1 MKKLI
6 FISFS
11 FYVLL
16 ILSSIGFAQ
25 DDAPQLVLPIGHTAP
40 VTSVAFSPDGKYI
53 VSGSEDTTI
62 KLWETDTGS
71 EVRTFIGYGYPVY
84 SVAFSS
90 DGRYLVSGCAA
101 GRGSYLPTGENL
113 RIWDVNTGKEIIRLT
128 GQKGIYSVVFSS
140 DGKYV
145 LSGSYRIMNLWD
157 INTGKE
163 IMSFLGHKHIV
174 TSVAF
179 SPNGRY
185 ALSASYDRTLKLWDV
200 STGNEIRSFSTVG
213 NKSPIWSASFSPD
226 GKYVVASVSDKTLKL
241 WSVSTGNEVKLFS
254 GNTGA
259 IYSVKFSPDGRY
271 VIAGCSDNTAKL
283 WEVSSGR
290 QLCSLEHKG
299 KVYAVA
305 FSPDNKYILSGS
317 EDKSMK
323 LWDLSTGREIRTF
336 KGYGEAISS
345 NVFSPNGKFVASVF
359 GDIWS
364 SVGNKDFIIWDAI
377 TGRII
382 HTFSGHKDIIRSVAF
397 SPDSRYIASGSQDKT
412 IKLWDVSNG
421 SEIRSFSGHLSG
433 HKGIIYSIAFSP
445 DGKYILSGSNDKT
458 LKLWD
463 VESGGNVKT
472 FLHKGGGTAVAF
484 SPNGLYFAAGALDDM
499 GDAIE
504 IWELKNGKKV
514 KGFKEYNEKKIP
526 SPPISLA
533 FSNNGNYLIAGF
545 WHGMAKVWDVN
556 SGKEIAKVPH
566 GGWVTAVALSPDSQ
580 YAISAGRGEFVL
592 RFWEISTSKTLREF
606 PCKLWNNSAT
616 FSPDGKYVLTGS
628 SDGTTRLWE
637 TETGNTIFTRVYLG
651 KDDWIVTTPDG
662 RFDGSP
668 DGIKLLH
675 YAKDNKSIPLDSLF
689 DRFYTPNLV
698 AQVMSGKEII
708 PGTPDIR
715 QGILM
720 PPIVRITSPTEG
732 QVLKEKDIE
741 VVVESVDQGG
751 GIEDVRLYH
760 NDKRI
765 IGDER
770 GMKKSDKTQTKFTV
784 SLINGINTI
793 RATAFSKDRTE
804 SHPYEIKLK
813 VDIAEATSDLYIVAI
828 GINEY
833 KNSNYTLNYC
843 VPDAQ
848 AIIAVMSERGK
859 GIFRNVNLRTVFDDQ
874 ATKSG
879 IKSALSHV
887 EKDSRPEDVFVFYY
901 SGHGVMSVGDENK
914 PADFYLVP
922 YDVTELYGNDAIL
935 DEKGFSA
942 TLLRDACQMIKATKQ
957 LLIID
962 SCQSGKMVET
972 FAMKGA
978 SEEKAIAQLA
988 RSAGIT
994 VISATQTAQFALEFK
1009 EIKHGLFTYTLLQ
1022 GMEGKAD
1029 GSPKDNR
1036 ITVSELSGYVQAQ
1049 IPELSR
1055 KYRGKPQYPNVYVRG
1070 QDFPIVMKK

>member
-11 FYVLL
+11 FYVFLVLSL
-16 ILSSIGFAQ
+16 ISFAQ
-25 DDAPQLVLPIGHTAP
+25 DDAPQLVLPIGHTAR
-40 VTSVAFSPDGKYI
+40 VNSIAFSPDGRYI
-53 VSGSEDTTI
+53 LSGSYDTTI
-62 KLWETDTGS
+62 KLWEFSTGREIRSFVGHTD
-71 EVRTFIGYGYPVY
+71 
-84 SVAFSS
+84 A
-90 DGRYLVSGCAA
+90 
-101 GRGSYLPTGENL
+101 
-113 RIWDVNTGKEIIRLT
+113 
-128 GQKGIYSVVFSS
+128 
-140 DGKYV
+140 
-145 LSGSYRIMNLWD
+145 
-157 INTGKE
+157 
-163 IMSFLGHKHIV
+163 V

-179 SPNGRY
+179 DPDGQHIISGSWYGSVKVWRIDTGQAINTFRPHTYWINSMVLSKDGRY
-185 ALSASYDRTLKLWDV
+185 ILSGSGDKTIKLWELETGHIVRTFLGHSEGITSVSFSPDERYILSSSTDKTIRLWEKETGKEIRLFTCLGKKVEVWSAALSPDGRYVLANLKGNAMSLWSVTTGKEIRLFSKNTAFVYSISFSPDGRNAVTGCSDGILRLWQIDNGKQICSFLGHEKAVRSVIFSNDGRYILSCSDNGTIKLWDMITSQEIRSFSGIVDTVTFASFNSDGRYVLYGSGKNLKLFELLTGKEVMVFYGHRSLVRSAAFSPDDRYIISGSDDKTLMLWDVSTGQKIRTFSGHITEHKDAVMSVVFSPDGKSVLSGSKDKSLKLWDV
-200 STGNEIRSFSTVG
+200 STGHNLRSF
-213 NKSPIWSASFSPD
+213 F
-226 GKYVVASVSDKTLKL
+226 
-241 WSVSTGNEVKLFS
+241 
-254 GNTGA
+254 
-259 IYSVKFSPDGRY
+259 
-271 VIAGCSDNTAKL
+271 
-283 WEVSSGR
+283 
-290 QLCSLEHKG
+290 
-299 KVYAVA
+299 
-305 FSPDNKYILSGS
+305 
-317 EDKSMK
+317 
-323 LWDLSTGREIRTF
+323 
-336 KGYGEAISS
+336 
-345 NVFSPNGKFVASVF
+345 
-359 GDIWS
+359 
-364 SVGNKDFIIWDAI
+364 
-377 TGRII
+377 
-382 HTFSGHKDIIRSVAF
+382 GHKDTVYSVAF
-397 SPDSRYIASGSQDKT
+397 SPDGLYA
-412 IKLWDVSNG
+412 VS
-421 SEIRSFSGHLSG
+421 SS
-433 HKGIIYSIAFSP
+433 A
-445 DGKYILSGSNDKT
+445 DKT

-463 VESGGNVKT
+463 ISTGNEIHS
-472 FLHKGGGTAVAF
+472 FIGHENHIFSVAF
-484 SPNGLYFAAGALDDM
+484 SPDGAKILSGSWDGWIKLWDKTNGQVIQFSSYNPNGVRSVKFSSN
-499 GDAIE
+499 GD
-504 IWELKNGKKV
+504 
-514 KGFKEYNEKKIP
+514 
-526 SPPISLA
+526 
-533 FSNNGNYLIAGF
+533 
-545 WHGMAKVWDVN
+545 
-556 SGKEIAKVPH
+556 
-566 GGWVTAVALSPDSQ
+566 
-580 YAISAGRGEFVL
+580 YAISGSWDLVRLWNVYTGQEIKSFSGHRGRVMSVVFSHNERYILSCGED
-592 RFWEISTSKTLREF
+592 KTI
-606 PCKLWNNSAT
+606 KLWEVST
-616 FSPDGKYVLTGS
+616 GKL
-628 SDGTTRLWE
+628 L
-637 TETGNTIFTRVYLG
+637 FTRIQMNQ
-651 KDDWIVTTPDG
+651 DDWIVTTPDG

-813 VDIAEATSDLYIVAI
+813 VDVAEATSDLYIVAI

-859 GIFRNVNLRTVFDDQ
+859 SIFRNVNLRTVFDDQ
-874 ATKSG
+874 ATKAG
-879 IKSALSHV
+879 IESALSHV

-901 SGHGVMSVGDENK
+901 SGHGVMSEGDENK

-942 TLLRDACQMIKATKQ
+942 ALLRDTCQRIKATKQ

-962 SCQSGKMVET
+962 SCQSGKMVDT

-994 VISATQTAQFALEFK
+994 VIAATQNEQIAVEFK
-1009 EIKHGLFTYTLLQ
+1009 KIKHGLFTYTLLQ
-1022 GMEGKAD
+1022 GMEGEAD

-1036 ITVSELSGYVQAQ
+1036 ITVSELSAYVQAQ
-1049 IPELSR
+1049 IPELS
-1055 KYRGKPQYPNVYVRG
+1055 KKHRGESQYPKVYMRG